1 MSKNTRKNVSFNN
14 ARHFITTC
22 AMCLAA
28 LLAGFSTANAQSD
41 DFVAGRLLIKMTG
54 NGSTARS
61 GLPGVASMRPLAPTT
76 AGARSADSTM
86 WFVADLDENTT
97 VEMAMEELADMPG
110 VESVEPDYIRSLP
123 TPVEASSAD
132 ASSADPGHGDQYA
145 LQRIAADRAWA
156 INGGNTNVVV
166 AVIDSGVQY
175 DHPDLD
181 AQIWINTAESQNGM
195 DDDGNGF
202 VDDVAGWNFVSNH
215 NDPYD
220 DQDHGTH
227 VAGII
232 AATRD
237 NNQGIAGAANVSIM
251 ALKVLDAEGLG
262 EDSGIAAAIR
272 YAADNGA
279 HIINLSLGGGSPTQM
294 LADACAYA
302 TQRGCLVVGAAGN
315 DGVNT
320 VDFPAN
326 LDTVV
331 AVAATD
337 ANDNIADFS
346 NAGPGIEL
354 SAPGNDILSTLTG
367 NNYGTMSG
375 TSMATPYVAGVA
387 ALIKSANP
395 SMTGE
400 QLRERL
406 AATCD
411 DIGNAGY
418 DELYGHGRINAFRAL
433 GGEGG
438 APAPAPTPGNPT
450 NGDDQFEDN
459 DTMEASALITN
470 GSYDLMGADE
480 DWFVLETNAGFSVTV
495 EGNQGDLDLVVLDGN
510 GELIGSSESTS
521 SNEAV
526 SGTTA
531 TGAVIVLVFPY
542 DGQGGAYRLTV
553 NGDGGAN
560 QPIIPDD
567 GFDTDFPV
575 DDFFGSPIDN
585 TIVVPVTCGAGAV
598 QMFASIA
605 LGFLGLGSVSLK
617 RRRRVSR
624 R

>member
-1 MSKNTRKNVSFNN
+1 MSKNTRKNVSFTN
-14 ARHFITTC
+14 ARHSITTC
-22 AMCLAA
+22 LLSMAA
-28 LLAGFSTANAQSD
+28 LLACIGTANAQSD
-41 DFVAGRLLIKMTG
+41 NFVAGRLLIKMTG

-76 AGARSADSTM
+76 AGARSTDSTA
-86 WFVADLDENTT
+86 WFLADLDEDTT
-97 VEMAMEELADMPG
+97 VEMALEELADMPG
-110 VESVEPDYIRSLP
+110 IESVEPDYIRGLP
-123 TPVEASSAD
+123 TPVEASSTG

-145 LQRIAADRAWA
+145 LQRISADRAWA
-156 INGGNTNVVV
+156 INGGTTNVVV

-175 DHPDLD
+175 DHPDLE
-181 AQIWINTAESQNGM
+181 AQIWMNTAESQNGM

-202 VDDVAGWNFVSNH
+202 VDDVAGWNFVADH

-220 DQDHGTH
+220 DENHGTH

-237 NNQGIAGAANVSIM
+237 NNQGIAGTANVSIM
-251 ALKVLDAEGLG
+251 ALKVLNAEGIG
-262 EDSGIAAAIR
+262 ADSGIAAAIR

-279 HIINLSLGGGSPTQM
+279 HIINLSLGGGSTNQV
-294 LADACAYA
+294 LVDACAYA

-315 DGVNT
+315 DGVDT

-337 ANDNIADFS
+337 ANDNIANFS

-354 SAPGNDILSTLTG
+354 SAPGNEILSTLTN
-367 NNYGTMSG
+367 NNYGPMSG

-395 SMTGE
+395 SMTGA
-400 QLRERL
+400 QLRDRL

-411 DIGNAGY
+411 DIGNPGY
-418 DELYGHGRINAFRAL
+418 DELFGHGRINAFRAL

-438 APAPAPTPGNPT
+438 APAPTPGNPN

-459 DTMEASALITN
+459 DTMESSALITN
-470 GSYDLMGADE
+470 GSYDLMCSDE
-480 DWFVLETNAGFSVTV
+480 DWFVLETNGGFSVTV
-495 EGNQGDLDLVVLDGN
+495 ESNQGDLDLVVLDGN
-510 GELIGSSESTS
+510 GEVIGTSESTS

-542 DGQGGAYRLTV
+542 EGQGGAYRLTV
-553 NGDGGAN
+553 NGDGGVN

-605 LGFLGLGSVSLK
+605 VGFLGLGSLSLK